1 MKVFVAIC
9 VLIGLV
15 SASADYVVK
24 NRNDMLE
31 YRDKCVKE
39 LAVPVDLVEKYQKW
53 EYPNDEKTQCY
64 IKCVFTKW
72 GLFDVASGFN
82 VENIHQQLVGNHADH
97 NEAFHASLA
106 ACVDKNEQGSPEC
119 EWAYR
124 GATCLLKENLAQI
137 QKSLAPKA

>member
-9 VLIGLV
+9 VLIGL
-15 SASADYVVK
+15 ASADYVVK
-24 NRNDMLE
+24 NRHDMLA
-31 YRDKCVKE
+31 YRDECVKE
-39 LAVPVDLVEKYQKW
+39 LAVPVDLVEKYQRW
-53 EYPNDEKTQCY
+53 EYPNDAKTQCY

-72 GLFDVASGFN
+72 GLFDVQSGFN

-106 ACVDKNEQGSPEC
+106 ACVDKNEQGSNAC